1 MSLNHATNLVK
12 KNGVFPPFLILT
24 WPPEFVFCQLPIAF
38 QNLSIEVLAGLLAQE
53 GQLRKSFNN
62 LGFLQ
67 IDRLEQAKVQ
77 VNVGKGGAF
86 PCHFDLPSSLS
97 AKRLLTVLL
106 YLNPEWTEGDGGEVE
121 LFPFPFQDAI
131 LEPLHQRLVAFSSC
145 TSLHRVRPFV
155 GNPGRVCL
163 NLWFE
168 GKVLSDHSSFPL
180 PDLDVADSYDPR
192 ACNLHRGCWHLRF
205 SVQFQY
211 VRYWFFCCWYGT
223 ALILYVY
230 PSHAMDVRTHLQ
242 SHYCTQT

>member
-1 MSLNHATNLVK
+1 MATRICVLPASHSLPKSQHRGLGWAVSSRRATSK
-12 KNGVFPPFLILT
+12 IL
-24 WPPEFVFCQLPIAF
+24 Q
-38 QNLSIEVLAGLLAQE
+38 Q
-53 GQLRKSFNN
+53 
-62 LGFLQ
+62 LGFSSNWSFGGKQ
-67 IDRLEQAKVQ
+67 KYKW
-77 VNVGKGGAF
+77 NVGKGGAF

-211 VRYWFFCCWYGT
+211 VRYWFCCCWYGI
-223 ALILYVY
+223 ALILYMC

>member
-1 MSLNHATNLVK
+1 MLSR
-12 KNGVFPPFLILT
+12 P
-24 WPPEFVFCQLPIAF
+24 WPSEFVLKAYFLPGHLKI
-38 QNLSIEVLAGLLAQE
+38 QVLAALLAQE

-77 VNVGKGGAF
+77 VNVGRGGAF

-97 AKRLLTVLL
+97 AKRILTVLL

-168 GKVLSDHSSFPL
+168 GEVLSDHSSFPF
-180 PDLDVADSYDPR
+180 PDLDLADSYDPR
-192 ACNLHRGCWHLRF
+192 ACNLYRC
-205 SVQFQY
+205 
-211 VRYWFFCCWYGT
+211 
-223 ALILYVY
+223 
-230 PSHAMDVRTHLQ
+230 
-242 SHYCTQT
+242 